1 MLTLTLLLLSAA
13 PKTVAV
19 TPAPAP
25 TEVEKLRAE
34 VASLRERLEK
44 IEKRFADEDEA
55 RAIKAANAATVRAT
69 LDAVTKQLV
78 SGDTR
83 NADAQLRDI
92 EKLAEGDTLKFIA
105 AARAALKQNDLA
117 NARGALMLALASVG
131 L

>member
-13 PKTVAV
+13 PKTVAA
-19 TPAPAP
+19 TPAPTA
-25 TEVEKLRAE
+25 EVEKLRAE

-55 RAIKAANAATVRAT
+55 RAIKAANAATVRST

-78 SGDTR
+78 SGDTK

-105 AARAALKQNDLA
+105 AARASLKQNDVA